1 MRQAGASRIC
11 ANCGTVNTGSDQFCA
26 NCGYALTSGP
36 PQQPTIINPLLPSP
50 GTTTIPAIPASPG
63 RRRVTGALA
72 AGELLYGRYRIV
84 QLVGKGGF
92 GAVYKAYD
100 EHFRVQRVV
109 AVKEMSDAQLSSTER
124 VQAIQDFRQ
133 EAELLVPLQHMNLPD
148 IKDFFEEG
156 SKAYLVMEFIEG
168 ETLEQKQDDAGG
180 PLPESLV
187 MGWALQ
193 LCDVLQYLHTQPQP
207 IIFRDLKPSNIMVT
221 KDDRIKLIDFGIARV
236 FKSTATKDTTSL
248 GSRGYAPLE
257 Q

>member
-11 ANCGTVNTGSDQFCA
+11 ANCGTVNAASDQFCA
-26 NCGYALTSGP
+26 NCGYLLTSGP
-36 PQQPTIINPLLPSP
+36 PQQTIVN
-50 GTTTIPAIPASPG
+50 TIPPKVVSTTMPSTAAAPTK
-63 RRRVTGALA
+63 RRTTGSLA
-72 AGELLYGRYRIV
+72 PGELLFGRYRIV
-84 QLVGKGGF
+84 QMAGKGGF

-100 EHFRVQRVV
+100 EHFKVQRVV
-109 AVKEMSDAQLSSTER
+109 AVKEMSDAQLNPTEKA
-124 VQAIQDFRQ
+124 QAIAGFRQ

-156 SKAYLVMEFIEG
+156 GKAYLVMEFIAG
-168 ETLEQKQDDAGG
+168 QTLEQKQNDTGG
-180 PLPESLV
+180 PLPEQLV

-221 KDDRIKLIDFGIARV
+221 
-236 FKSTATKDTTSL
+236 
-248 GSRGYAPLE
+248 